1 MNYSKIISNIVGE
14 KSKEDVVSENEKVDK
29 YELNPTPKIYKKESS
44 YGVWEHA
51 YFKHILDLY
60 DIFCRNMTTLDISI
74 NTHSVEFLDNFCR
87 FVRQNSSGEISLYLE
102 NLPEYVEKLY
112 EQFTIKRNESI

>member
-1 MNYSKIISNIVGE
+1 MNYSKIISNNLGE
-14 KSKEDVVSENEKVDK
+14 KSKENIVSENEKVDN

-44 YGVWEHA
+44 YGVWEHI

-60 DIFCRNMTTLDISI
+60 DIFCRYMTKLDISI
-74 NTHSVEFLDNFCR
+74 NTRSVEFLDNFCR
-87 FVRQNSSGEISLYLE
+87 FIRQNSSGEINLYVE
-102 NLPEYVEKLY
+102 NLSEYVEKLY